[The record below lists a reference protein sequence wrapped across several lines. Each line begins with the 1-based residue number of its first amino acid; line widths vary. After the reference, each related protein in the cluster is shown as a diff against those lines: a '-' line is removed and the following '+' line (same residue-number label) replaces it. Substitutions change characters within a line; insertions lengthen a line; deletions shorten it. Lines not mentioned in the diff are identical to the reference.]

1 MRTVKQTSITTA
13 NVQRFRLLLAVS
25 VIILIAVGASYWAVS
40 KALKAETNVRY
51 SGLQSYVASELCR
64 TIKGMELSA
73 ENVFN
78 EVEKHLVSPDAVIA
92 ALESESNLNPDVRGY
107 FAAFEPDYFKEKG
120 RWFEPY
126 VHHTDS
132 TKFEMTQVGSAR
144 HDYTQSKWYIRAKDL
159 KMPFWSKPYYY
170 YDGTNI
176 SGHYCTYVKP
186 VFDSTGKLACVCG
199 ADITF
204 EWLSNELLNIDDRC
218 RNAKQVNIYKL
229 TRDFEFFS
237 AVFDKDGTCLAHPQ
251 DKDVAITDEAI
262 LGNLND
268 HVGGVAEMD
277 IAGVPSVVYYGPIE
291 GMEWTIAV
299 IAPKSDVQKPFTYM
313 SIVLALIAVIGIVAA
328 WIICRRIKYAE
339 KA

>member
-1 MRTVKQTSITTA
+1 VKQTSITTA
-13 NVQRFRLLLAVS
+13 NKQRLQLSLAVS
-25 VIILIAVGASYWAVS
+25 IVILIAVGASYWVVN

-78 EVEKHLVSPDAVIA
+78 EVEKHLVSPDAVIE

-132 TKFEMTQVGSAR
+132 TNFEMTQVGSAR
-144 HDYTQSKWYIRAKDL
+144 HDYTQSKWYIHAKDL

-204 EWLSNELLNIDDRC
+204 EWLSKELLNIDEKC
-218 RNAKQVNIYKL
+218 RNVKQVNIFRLK
-229 TRDFEFFS
+229 RDFEFYS
-237 AVFDKDGTCLAHPQ
+237 VVFDKDGTCLVHPQ
-251 DKDVAITDEAI
+251 DKNVAITDEVI

-268 HVGGVAEMD
+268 HVGGVAEID
-277 IAGVPSVVYYGPIE
+277 ISGVPSVVYYGPIE
-291 GMEWTIAV
+291 GMDWTVAV
-299 IAPKSDVQKPFTYM
+299 IASKSDLQKPFTYM
-313 SIVLALIAVIGIVAA
+313 SIVLALIAVLGIVTV
-328 WIICRRIKYAE
+328 WVICRRIKYAE

>member
-1 MRTVKQTSITTA
+1 MKQTSITTA
-13 NVQRFRLLLAVS
+13 NKQRLQLSLAVS
-25 VIILIAVGASYWAVS
+25 IVILIAVGASYWVVN

-78 EVEKHLVSPDAVIA
+78 EVEKHLVSPDAVIE

-132 TKFEMTQVGSAR
+132 TNFEMTQVGSAR
-144 HDYTQSKWYIRAKDL
+144 HDYTQSKWYILAKDL

-204 EWLSNELLNIDDRC
+204 EWLSKELLNIDEKC
-218 RNAKQVNIYKL
+218 RNVKQVNIFRLK
-229 TRDFEFFS
+229 RDFEFYS
-237 AVFDKDGTCLAHPQ
+237 VVFDKDGTCLVHPQ
-251 DKDVAITDEAI
+251 DKNVAITDEVI

-268 HVGGVAEMD
+268 HVGGVAEID
-277 IAGVPSVVYYGPIE
+277 ISGVPSVVYYGPIE
-291 GMEWTIAV
+291 GMDWTVAV
-299 IAPKSDVQKPFTYM
+299 IASKSDLQKPFTYM
-313 SIVLALIAVIGIVAA
+313 SIVLALIAVLGIVTV
-328 WIICRRIKYAE
+328 WVICRRIKYAE

>member
-1 MRTVKQTSITTA
+1 MKQTSITTA
-13 NVQRFRLLLAVS
+13 NKQRLQLSLAVS
-25 VIILIAVGASYWAVS
+25 IVILIAVGASYWVVN

-78 EVEKHLVSPDAVIA
+78 EVEKHLVSPDAVIE

-132 TKFEMTQVGSAR
+132 TNFEMTQVGSAR
-144 HDYTQSKWYIRAKDL
+144 HDYTQSKWYIHAKDL

-204 EWLSNELLNIDDRC
+204 EWLSKELLNIDEKC
-218 RNAKQVNIYKL
+218 RNVKQVNIFRLK
-229 TRDFEFFS
+229 RDFEFYS
-237 AVFDKDGTCLAHPQ
+237 VVFDKDGTCLVHPQ
-251 DKDVAITDEAI
+251 DKNVAIT
-262 LGNLND
+262 
-268 HVGGVAEMD
+268 
-277 IAGVPSVVYYGPIE
+277 
-291 GMEWTIAV
+291 
-299 IAPKSDVQKPFTYM
+299 
-313 SIVLALIAVIGIVAA
+313 
-328 WIICRRIKYAE
+328 RRRSRRD
-339 KA
+339 

>member
-1 MRTVKQTSITTA
+1 MKQTSITTA
-13 NVQRFRLLLAVS
+13 NKQRLQLSLAVS
-25 VIILIAVGASYWAVS
+25 IVILIAVGASYWVVN

-78 EVEKHLVSPDAVIA
+78 EVEKHLVSPDEVIE

-132 TKFEMTQVGSAR
+132 TNFEMTQVGSAR
-144 HDYTQSKWYIRAKDL
+144 HDYTQSKWYIHAKDL

-204 EWLSNELLNIDDRC
+204 EWLSKELLNIDEKC
-218 RNAKQVNIYKL
+218 RNVKQVNIFRLK
-229 TRDFEFFS
+229 RDFEFYS
-237 AVFDKDGTCLAHPQ
+237 VVFDKDGTCLVHPQ
-251 DKDVAITDEAI
+251 DKNVAITDEVI

-268 HVGGVAEMD
+268 HVGGVAEID
-277 IAGVPSVVYYGPIE
+277 ISGVPSVVYYGPIE
-291 GMEWTIAV
+291 GMDWTVAV
-299 IAPKSDVQKPFTYM
+299 IASKSDLQKPFTYM
-313 SIVLALIAVIGIVAA
+313 SIVLALIAVLGIVTV
-328 WIICRRIKYAE
+328 WVICRRIKYAE

>member
-1 MRTVKQTSITTA
+1 MKQTSITTA
-13 NVQRFRLLLAVS
+13 NKQRLQLSLAVS
-25 VIILIAVGASYWAVS
+25 IVILIAVGASYWVVN

-78 EVEKHLVSPDAVIA
+78 EVEKHLVSPDAVIE

-132 TKFEMTQVGSAR
+132 TNFEMTQVGSAR
-144 HDYTQSKWYIRAKDL
+144 HDYTQSKWYIHAKDL

-204 EWLSNELLNIDDRC
+204 EWLSKELLNIDEKC
-218 RNAKQVNIYKL
+218 RNVKQVNIFRLK
-229 TRDFEFFS
+229 RDFEFYS
-237 AVFDKDGTCLAHPQ
+237 VVFDKDGTCLVHPQ
-251 DKDVAITDEAI
+251 DKNVAITDEVI

-268 HVGGVAEMD
+268 HVGGVAEID
-277 IAGVPSVVYYGPIE
+277 ISGVPSVVYYGPIE
-291 GMEWTIAV
+291 GMDWTVAV
-299 IAPKSDVQKPFTYM
+299 IASKSDLQKPFTYM
-313 SIVLALIAVIGIVAA
+313 SIVLALIAVLGIVTV
-328 WIICRRIKYAE
+328 WVICRRIKYAE